1 MSNFRVL
8 VVDDSPF
15 MRKVFSDFIA
25 ADPAFE
31 VIGTASDGVE
41 AVERTLQLEPDV
53 ITMDLEMPH
62 MNGLQALRKIM
73 ALRPT
78 PVIMISAVTDNG
90 TRDTIKALQYGALD
104 FIRKPDGAVKL
115 DIRKVGEQL
124 LEKLHIAVEM
134 VKSGNFHLLYAIG
147 DGEEEERGPAFGRT
161 PSPAGEA
168 GKAPRAPAASASAS
182 APSPLPSPA
191 PKPLQPEP
199 QQPAAPSPELTK
211 PAPPSAD
218 AQPAEAGAQ
227 APARFRGLPP
237 PGPLAK
243 LPPARRARPP
253 APADGLPDAR
263 GALGLPDKD
272 GGAPGARGEAK
283 GMAARL
289 KSGRTAGAEE
299 QPAAMTRPSPEKA
312 AAKPAAPAAQSAAP
326 DSSAP
331 ATAKPAA
338 AAKPQA
344 AQEGAGREARPAR
357 PGRTDFTDIVV
368 IGTST
373 GGPRALHEVLSALP
387 ESFPAPILIVQH
399 MPPKFT
405 RSLAQRLDSYSAL
418 SVREAQDGEPVVAGT
433 AYIAPGGRHMALKR
447 ESAGRYRIALSDEPP
462 YSGHKPSVD
471 WLFESVLGMKEL
483 RRHAVL
489 MTGMGSDGAKG
500 MKALRDDGAVMTIA
514 EAEQTCV
521 VYGMPRSAV
530 ELGAATHVL
539 RLQQIAP
546 VLVQEVRE
554 RN

>member
-161 PSPAGEA
+161 PSPADEA

-182 APSPLPSPA
+182 APSRLPSPA

-227 APARFRGLPP
+227 APARSRGLPP

-272 GGAPGARGEAK
+272 GA
-283 GMAARL
+283 
-289 KSGRTAGAEE
+289 
-299 QPAAMTRPSPEKA
+299 
-312 AAKPAAPAAQSAAP
+312 
-326 DSSAP
+326 AP

-405 RSLAQRLDSYSAL
+405 RSLAQRLDTYSAL